1 MSKTNASET
10 CSARIPELFGSM
22 VFNDHVMKERLPKGT
37 YQAPVSYT
45 HLGASLY
52 SAWISP
58 QAHRASFRHI
68 SLLIRHQVDDSV
80 DAVRDRCV

>member
-37 YQAPVSYT
+37 YQALRQTMELGTALDTPVSYT
-45 HLGASLY
+45 HLDCANQPIHGVLQWAEEVEPCRT
-52 SAWISP
+52 AT
-58 QAHRASFRHI
+58 
-68 SLLIRHQVDDSV
+68 
-80 DAVRDRCV
+80 